1 MSDTQK
7 DAIILHLR
15 EIIRELEQ
23 EKKDLCKQLGLLYR
37 PKNQPERDGAGGDT
51 NGDTNGGTGETKG
64 GAGDT

>member
-37 PKNQPERDGAGGDT
+37 PKNQTDRDGAGD
-51 NGDTNGGTGETKG
+51 DPNGGTGETKG
-64 GAGDT
+64 GASDAM

>member
-7 DAIILHLR
+7 DVIILHLR

-37 PKNQPERDGAGGDT
+37 PKNQADRDGAGGDP
-51 NGDTNGGTGETKG
+51 NGGTGETKG
-64 GAGDT
+64 GASDAM

>member
-37 PKNQPERDGAGGDT
+37 PKNQTDRDGAGGE
-51 NGDTNGGTGETKG
+51 TNGGTGETKG
-64 GAGDT
+64 GASDAM

>member
-37 PKNQPERDGAGGDT
+37 PKNQPERDGAGD
-51 NGDTNGGTGETKG
+51 DTNGGTGEIKG
-64 GAGDT
+64 GGSDAM